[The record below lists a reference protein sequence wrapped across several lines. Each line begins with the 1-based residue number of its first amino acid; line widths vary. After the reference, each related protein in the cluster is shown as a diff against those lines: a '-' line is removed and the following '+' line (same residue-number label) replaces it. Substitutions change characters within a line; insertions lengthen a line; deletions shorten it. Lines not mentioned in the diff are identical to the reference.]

1 MYNSIVLKT
10 DGTVKVFARDD
21 YQFTLEELYELTS
34 CDTIQILRSSV
45 PGLLLC
51 IDDNGKILDKPI
63 NPLGTV
69 LYAPQYDYIVGDVL
83 IGTDFSPNPNDE
95 PDIYALD
102 EDAAARIVEYLKA
115 ISQVCGG

>member
-1 MYNSIVLKT
+1 MYKAIVLKT
-10 DGTVKVFARDD
+10 DGTVKVFPRDD
-21 YQFTLEELYELTS
+21 YQFTLQELYELTS
-34 CDTIQILRSSV
+34 CDTIQIIRSSV

-51 IDDNGKILDKPI
+51 IDDNGKMLDKPL

-69 LYAPQYDYIVGDVL
+69 LYAPEYDYIVGDVL

-102 EDAAARIVEYLKA
+102 SDAAAKVVEFLQG
-115 ISQVCGG
+115 IINS